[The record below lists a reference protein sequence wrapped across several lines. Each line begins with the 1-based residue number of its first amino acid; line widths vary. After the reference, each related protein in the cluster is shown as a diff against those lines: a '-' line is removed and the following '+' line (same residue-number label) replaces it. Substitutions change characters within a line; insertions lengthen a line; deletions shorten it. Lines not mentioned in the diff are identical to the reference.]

1 MLPFNLGGHSSYQ
14 DFLVAQLRKYYP
26 NPDSIPQDTWKVIDR
41 FYLKD
46 LSHVDVIMR
55 DLYSVFGPAPRLPSC
70 MLRSILLSMEFKV
83 VSYTQWAKQ
92 LKLNPLYA
100 ILSGFEFGDTPG
112 VGTFYDFIR
121 RLWMSD
127 DENLFPHERQPKSS
141 VKKPSK
147 KGAKAKSVDKITVE
161 ELLKQLQMEPP
172 SVSQPFS
179 RLFDIF
185 KQEFLNV
192 SVKEGLV
199 DTDHLA
205 IAGDGTPVV
214 TSARERKKR
223 ICSCRE
229 NGITNCDCFRHY
241 SQPDCDVGWDSSR
254 DCFYHGY
261 DLYMLTAANSENDL
275 PVFPLFGPASRHDSL
290 GFLYTWFNMK
300 AFLPDY
306 TVTKLLLD
314 SAHDAMPIY
323 KYCKKQHITPFIDLN
338 EKRGCKV
345 KYKDDFTIGKDGI
358 PICRAGL
365 KMNHDGVEKS
375 KYRIKFRC
383 PLMSRKNG
391 CACEDPCSDSK
402 YGRTVHLA
410 MKDNP
415 RLFNIPPRDS
425 KEWKLEYNARTSSER
440 VNKREKKDYKL
451 EDGNHRSS
459 MMWYCRLFSI
469 MMCQHLDAWDLPC
482 DSALKKRLLQVA

>member
-1 MLPFNLGGHSSYQ
+1 MLPFNPGGHAAYQ
-14 DFLVAQLRKYYP
+14 NFLVENLRKYYP
-26 NPDSIPQDTWKVIDR
+26 NPNSIPLDVWDIMDR

-46 LSHVDVIMR
+46 LSKVE
-55 DLYSVFGPAPRLPSC
+55 DLMQDRYSVFGPKPRLPSC
-70 MLRSILLSMEFKV
+70 MLRSILLSMEFKIT
-83 VSYTQWAKQ
+83 SYTQWAKQ

-127 DENLFPHERQPKSS
+127 DENFSPHERQPKSS

-185 KQEFLNV
+185 KQEFLDV

-199 DTDHLA
+199 DTDHLS
-205 IAGDGTPVV
+205 ISGDGTPVV

-223 ICSCRE
+223 ICSCKE

-241 SQPDCDVGWDSSR
+241 SQPDCDIGWDSSR

-275 PVFPLFGPASRHDSL
+275 PVFPLLGPASRHDSL

-323 KYCKKQHITPFIDLN
+323 EYCKKQHITPFIDLN

-345 KYKDDFTIGKDGI
+345 KYKGDFTIGKDGI

-415 RLFNIPPRDS
+415 RIFNIPPRDS

-469 MMCQHLDAWDLPC
+469 MMCQHLDAWDLPY